1 LSAYQYEQGKEATM
15 WNRRGT
21 RSAVIIVCAAISVV
35 ALAGCYG
42 AMGGSAASKREHIR
56 MMTSQALA
64 DLYKAKPAVRTRLEK
79 AAGYAV
85 FSNFN
90 LKIFVLG
97 SGQGY
102 GMAVDN
108 ATKKETFMKMAEVGG
123 GVGLGGSEFRAVM
136 IFHDQQAFKDFLKNG
151 MEFSGKASAEAQAAD
166 QGMAASQEAKV
177 GSAGEEGVQLI
188 QGVEVYQMTK
198 TGLMAQAMVYGTRYW
213 KDSDLN

>member
-1 LSAYQYEQGKEATM
+1 MQI
-15 WNRRGT
+15 RRGT
-21 RSAVIIVCAAISVV
+21 RNATVMICAAACVV

-42 AMGGSAASKREHIR
+42 AKGSSVQSKRDYIR
-56 MMTSQALA
+56 KMASQSLA
-64 DLYKAKPAVRTRLEK
+64 DLYKEKPGVKARLDQ

-85 FSNFN
+85 FSNLN

-108 ATKKETFMKMAEVGG
+108 ATKKETFMRMAEVGG

-136 IFHDQQAFKDFLKNG
+136 IFHDQDSFKNFLSGNL
-151 MEFSGKASAEAQAAD
+151 EFSGKASAEAQSGE
-166 QGMAASQEAKV
+166 QGMAARQEAKV

-198 TGLMAQAMVYGTRYW
+198 TGLMGQAMLYGTKYW

>member
-1 LSAYQYEQGKEATM
+1 M
-15 WNRRGT
+15 WKLRGT
-21 RSAVIIVCAAISVV
+21 RNAVIIVCAAISV
-35 ALAGCYG
+35 AAQTGCYG
-42 AMGGSAASKREHIR
+42 AKGSSVESKREYIR
-56 MMTSQALA
+56 KMSSQALA
-64 DLYKAKPAVRTRLEK
+64 DLYKDKPAVKARLDK

-85 FSNFN
+85 FSNLN

-108 ATKKETFMKMAEVGG
+108 ASKKETFMRMAAVGG

-136 IFHDQQAFKDFLKNG
+136 IFHDQKVFKDFLGAG
-151 MEFSGKASAEAQAAD
+151 MEFSGKAGAEAQTGD

-188 QGVEVYQMTK
+188 QGVEVYEMTS
-198 TGLMAQAMVYGTRYW
+198 TGLMAQAMLYGTKYW